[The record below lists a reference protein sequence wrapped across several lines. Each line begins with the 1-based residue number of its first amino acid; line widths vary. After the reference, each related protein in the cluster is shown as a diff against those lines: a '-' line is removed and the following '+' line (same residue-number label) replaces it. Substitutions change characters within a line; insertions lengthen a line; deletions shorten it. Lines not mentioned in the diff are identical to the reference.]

1 MNESGQF
8 LLLAFL
14 LLFILLIFF
23 LSLRMV
29 VKLKKARDRKEER
42 GKSDVSFVV
51 DTFHDLLSK
60 LKEKEKELDDLRK
73 KAEARAGIIESYN
86 EYILQSVPSGVISF
100 DRDTKVTKVNS
111 AAERILDI
119 RAEDVIGKN
128 FKDIFRG
135 PLLHLLSKTDFSERK
150 EIQYVTDSG
159 RNIYL
164 GLTLTPLINGEGD
177 VIGQI
182 MVFTDLTD
190 LKALKSQ
197 AELRDR
203 LSSLGEMAAGIAHE
217 LRNPMGVIAGYT
229 KILQKKIDPSLL
241 GIVDSISKEIVV
253 MDRIISDFLFFA
265 KPADINPYELNL
277 KKLIEDCLDN
287 IMSSKNTHSEIKI
300 FKDLD
305 GLPPVSGDEILL
317 RQAFNNI
324 IQNAVEAM
332 PQGGE
337 LRIVYR
343 IIPDFIELSISD
355 TGHGIPS
362 EIKEKV
368 FLPFYSTK
376 ERGTGLGLAIA
387 QKVIVSHRGDIMIS
401 DSEKGTTFIIRLP
414 LKNTSNLS
422 TESFN

>member
-8 LLLAFL
+8 LLLALL
-14 LLFILLIFF
+14 LLFIFLVFF
-23 LSLRMV
+23 LSIRTV
-29 VKLKKARDRKEER
+29 IKLKKAKDKKEEQV
-42 GKSDVSFVV
+42 KSDVSFVV

-60 LKEKEKELDDLRK
+60 LKQKERELDDLRK

-100 DRDTKVTKVNS
+100 DKDMKVTKVNS

-119 RAEDVIGKN
+119 RSAGVIGMN
-128 FKDIFRG
+128 FKDIFRE
-135 PLLHLLSKTDFSERK
+135 PLLSLLSRIDPAERK

-164 GLTLTPLINGEGD
+164 GLTVTPLINGEGD

-190 LKALKSQ
+190 LKALKAQ

-229 KILQKKIDPSLL
+229 KILQKKVDPTLL

-277 KKLIEDCLDN
+277 RRLIEDCIDN
-287 IMSSKNTHSEIKI
+287 IKESKNISAEIKI
-300 FKDLD
+300 LTDLE
-305 GLPPVSGDEILL
+305 GLPEVSGDEILL

-337 LRIVYR
+337 LKVTYR
-343 IIPDFIELSISD
+343 LSSDFIELSISD
-355 TGHGIPS
+355 TGHGIPPD
-362 EIKEKV
+362 IKEKV

-376 ERGTGLGLAIA
+376 EKGTGLGLAIA
-387 QKVIVSHRGDIMIS
+387 QKIIVSHRGDIAIS
-401 DSEKGTTFIIRLP
+401 DSEKGSTFIIKLP
-414 LKNTSNLS
+414 MNYPVASCGVSN
-422 TESFN
+422 N

>member
-1 MNESGQF
+1 MNESGPL

-14 LLFILLIFF
+14 LLFILLILF
-23 LSLRMV
+23 LSFRMV
-29 VKLKKARDRKEER
+29 IKLKKARDKKEER

-51 DTFHDLLSK
+51 ETFHDLLSK

-100 DRDTKVTKVNS
+100 GRDMKVTKVNS

-119 RAEDVIGKN
+119 RSADVIGKD
-128 FKDIFRG
+128 FKDIFRE
-135 PLLHLLSKTDFSERK
+135 PLIKLLSKIDLSERK
-150 EIQYVTDSG
+150 EIQYVTNSG

-164 GLTLTPLINGEGD
+164 GLTVTPLINGEGD

-190 LKALKSQ
+190 LKALKAQ

-241 GIVDSISKEIVV
+241 GIVDSISREIVA

-287 IMSSKNTHSEIKI
+287 IIGSKDRSSEIQI
-300 FKDLD
+300 FKNLE
-305 GLPPVSGDEILL
+305 GIPPVSGDEILL

-337 LRIVYR
+337 LRIAYR
-343 IIPDFIELSISD
+343 TSSDYIEVSISD
-355 TGHGIPS
+355 TGHGIPPD
-362 EIKEKV
+362 IKEKV

-376 ERGTGLGLAIA
+376 EKGTGLGLAIA
-387 QKVIVSHRGDIMIS
+387 QKVIVSHRGDITIS

-414 LKNTSNLS
+414 LKDTQ
-422 TESFN
+422 

>member
-1 MNESGQF
+1 MNESGPL

-14 LLFILLIFF
+14 LLFILLILF
-23 LSLRMV
+23 LSFRMV
-29 VKLKKARDRKEER
+29 IKLKKARDKKEER

-51 DTFHDLLSK
+51 ETFHDLLSK

-100 DRDTKVTKVNS
+100 DRDMKVTKVNS

-119 RAEDVIGKN
+119 RSADVIGKD
-128 FKDIFRG
+128 FKDIFRE
-135 PLLHLLSKTDFSERK
+135 PLLNLLSKIDLLERK
-150 EIQYVTDSG
+150 EIQYVTNSG

-164 GLTLTPLINGEGD
+164 GLTVTPLINGEGD

-190 LKALKSQ
+190 LKALRDQ

-241 GIVDSISKEIVV
+241 GIVDSISREIVA

-265 KPADINPYELNL
+265 KPTDINPYELNL

-287 IMSSKNTHSEIKI
+287 IIGSKDRSSEIQI
-300 FKDLD
+300 FTNLE
-305 GLPPVSGDEILL
+305 GIPPVSGDEILL

-337 LRIVYR
+337 LRVAYR
-343 IIPDFIELSISD
+343 TSSDYIEVSISD
-355 TGHGIPS
+355 TGHGIPPD
-362 EIKEKV
+362 IKEKV

-376 ERGTGLGLAIA
+376 EKGTGLGLAIA
-387 QKVIVSHRGDIMIS
+387 QKVIVSHRGDIKIS
-401 DSEKGTTFIIRLP
+401 DSEKGSTFIIRLP
-414 LKNTSNLS
+414 LKATP
-422 TESFN
+422 

>member
-1 MNESGQF
+1 MNESGPL

-14 LLFILLIFF
+14 LLFILLILF
-23 LSLRMV
+23 LSFRMV
-29 VKLKKARDRKEER
+29 IKLKKARDKKEER

-51 DTFHDLLSK
+51 ETFHDLLSK

-100 DRDTKVTKVNS
+100 DRDMKVTKVNS

-119 RAEDVIGKN
+119 RSADVIGKD
-128 FKDIFRG
+128 FKDIFRE
-135 PLLHLLSKTDFSERK
+135 PLLNLLSKIDLLERK
-150 EIQYVTDSG
+150 EIQYVTNSG

-164 GLTLTPLINGEGD
+164 GLTVTPLINGEGD

-190 LKALKSQ
+190 LKALKAQ

-241 GIVDSISKEIVV
+241 GIVDSISREIVA

-287 IMSSKNTHSEIKI
+287 IIGSKDRSSEIQI
-300 FKDLD
+300 FINLE
-305 GLPPVSGDEILL
+305 GIPPVSGDEILL

-337 LRIVYR
+337 LRLAYR
-343 IIPDFIELSISD
+343 TSPDYIEVSISD
-355 TGHGIPS
+355 TGHGIPPD
-362 EIKEKV
+362 IKEKV

-376 ERGTGLGLAIA
+376 EKGTGLGLAIA
-387 QKVIVSHRGDIMIS
+387 QKVIVSHRGDIKIS
-401 DSEKGTTFIIRLP
+401 DSEKGSTFIIRLP
-414 LKNTSNLS
+414 LKATP
-422 TESFN
+422 